1 MSNRLYD
8 VCLLCG
14 GEGKRL
20 LPMTNALVPKSLVE
34 IHGKKLIQFS
44 LDTLDSLPVSRIIFA
59 VNHQSATLRQW
70 AEQQRFILPVSFSE
84 QAHPGILPALQSAA
98 KLLAGTSAIVCNT
111 DEIRLHL
118 QLQPALDFHEAS
130 RGVATMVVTRS
141 TNLSHHRVV
150 EVDAAGLVRST
161 SLKDARYLKHPEMSG
176 LVNTGI
182 LILEPQA
189 FDHSDRL
196 HGTGWSG
203 IIDPLVAAGQLRA
216 YVDTD
221 IIYFNVGTEAE
232 YHEAAGFL
240 EHHTRNNQCGQC
252 AA

>member
-8 VCLLCG
+8 ACLLCG
-14 GEGKRL
+14 GKGKRL
-20 LPMTNALVPKSLVE
+20 LPITNDLVPKSLVE

-44 LDTLDSLPVSRIIFA
+44 LDTLNALPVSRVIFA
-59 VNHQSATLRQW
+59 VDHQSDALRLW
-70 AEQQRFILPVSFSE
+70 AEQQRLVFPISFSE
-84 QAHPGILPALQSAA
+84 QVNPGILPALQSATT
-98 KLLAGTSAIVCNT
+98 LMAGKSAIVCNT

-118 QLQPALDFHEAS
+118 KLQPALDFHEAS
-130 RGVATMVVTRS
+130 RGLATMVVTRS

-150 EVDAAGLVRST
+150 EVDIAGLVRST
-161 SLKDARYLKHPEMSG
+161 SLKDARYLEHPELSG

-182 LILEPQA
+182 MIFEPQA
-189 FDHSDRL
+189 FAHSDRL
-196 HGTGWSG
+196 HDAGWSG

-216 YVDTD
+216 YVDTN

-240 EHHTRNNQCGQC
+240 EQHTRNNQCRQC
-252 AA
+252 AT